1 MKKTLFALALPALL
15 ALAAAASAQQPLLVD
30 VQKGIDARI
39 PIAVPPCATADPGLR
54 AVANEM
60 AQVVADDLLFSGVFT
75 VLGREMYPPT
85 FAGFDANV
93 KNIDFNG
100 WRATG
105 AQHLIY
111 GLVFQ
116 EGGQLVGQFRLFD
129 LLSNSQVYGQEVR
142 VEASSQRLAAHRFSE
157 EVLRYLDGV
166 PGAGTS
172 EIVFTGVTG
181 RTKEIYVADYD
192 GMNARKLTD
201 HGSVSIKPKIS
212 PDGNYVA
219 YLSYK
224 DRFCFL
230 YVLDRRTGKSTP
242 LSKESG
248 LNSAPSWSPDGS
260 RIAMTLSKDGNT
272 EIYLRNR
279 DGSNPV
285 RLTRNKDG
293 DTSPCFSPDG
303 SRIAF
308 VSDRGGRPQIY
319 VMGADGSNQTRV
331 SYHGGNAYDPT
342 WSPDGKMI
350 AFISEIKGEGF
361 EVYAMTADGSS
372 AVKLSGSGGI
382 NESPSWSPDSRHVIF
397 GSTRSGSELY
407 AVNVKTGEET
417 RIGKVAMRAEGPCWG
432 PRRR

>member
-361 EVYAMTADGSS
+361 EVYAMTADGAS

>member
-60 AQVVADDLLFSGVFT
+60 AQVVADDLVFSGVFT

-361 EVYAMTADGSS
+361 EVYAMTADGAS

>member
-60 AQVVADDLLFSGVFT
+60 AQVVADDLVFSGVFT